1 MIGNRITH
9 RTADGVRIPGTW
21 RHAFIRNGGQ
31 YFLTDLY
38 IFADGIVDCWGLV
51 TLDEFEQKLR
61 SGWVATSLSE
71 GTRASAHGLASW
83 KFADPHCRLTP
94 ELLLAE
100 VRDTVEQLNGRPD
113 STARCL
119 AAVDVFLAD
128 RTEEN
133 RAAVRATYL
142 AIPETQRLY
151 ALGDMDHKDWP
162 LQALIAGPGGE
173 LDEWSDEPVTQE
185 DYDDAIA
192 YFEERARSF
201 AERTPRTP
209 ADGPT
214 TSFAPAVHLYES
226 YVRQPT
232 DDPGPTGLR
241 NDYPAPVVVDDVTYP
256 SVAHAYWALS
266 VTAETTRAA
275 VLATANAH
283 VARRIAAKAA
293 RRPGWEQ
300 ARTAVM
306 TGLLRAKY
314 TQHPDLAEILLAT
327 GDATVVYDDSDSG
340 FWGNDTG
347 QGRNWTGRLLELVRS
362 ELQARQAGIGLP
374 GQRVG
379 SAHTSAIARVSQ

>member
-21 RHAFIRNGGQ
+21 RPAFIRNGGQ
-31 YFLTDLY
+31 YFLTDLFV
-38 IFADGIVDCWGLV
+38 FADGIVDCWGFV
-51 TLDEFEQKLR
+51 TLDEFEEKLR
-61 SGWVATSLSE
+61 RGWVATSLPE
-71 GTRASAHGLASW
+71 GARASAHGLAAW
-83 KFADPHCRLTP
+83 KFTEPHTWLTP

-133 RAAVRATYL
+133 RAAARAAYL
-142 AIPETQRLY
+142 AIPETRRHY
-151 ALGDMDHKDWP
+151 ALGDMDSKDWP
-162 LQALIAGPGGE
+162 LQALVAGPGGE
-173 LDEWSDEPVTQE
+173 LTGWSDEPVTQE

-201 AERTPRTP
+201 AKRSPRPP
-209 ADGPT
+209 ADGPA

-226 YVRQPT
+226 YVRQRT
-232 DDPGPTGLR
+232 DDPGTVGLR
-241 NDYPAPVVVDDVTYP
+241 NDYPAPLVVGGVTYP
-256 SVAHAYWALS
+256 SVTHAYWALS
-266 VTAETTRAA
+266 VAAEDTRAA
-275 VLATANAH
+275 VVAADTPSA
-283 VARRIAAKAA
+283 ARRIAAEAE

-314 TQHPDLAEILLAT
+314 AQHPDLAEILLAT
-327 GDATVVYDDSDSG
+327 GDATVVYDDSDSR
-340 FWGNDTG
+340 FWGNDAG

-362 ELQARQAGIGLP
+362 EFHARQAGVPLP
-374 GQRVG
+374 G
-379 SAHTSAIARVSQ
+379 

>member
-1 MIGNRITH
+1 MPARQNDRMIGNRTTH

-31 YFLTDLY
+31 YFLTDLF
-38 IFADGIVDCWGLV
+38 IFADGIVDCWGFV
-51 TLDEFEQKLR
+51 TLDEFEKKLR
-61 SGWVATSLSE
+61 SGWVATSFPE
-71 GTRASAHGLASW
+71 GADVSAHGLASW
-83 KFADPHCRLTP
+83 KFAEPHAWLTP

-133 RAAVRATYL
+133 RAAARAAYL
-142 AIPETQRLY
+142 AIPETRRHY
-151 ALGDMDHKDWP
+151 ALGDMDSKDWP
-162 LQALIAGPGGE
+162 LQALVAGPGGE
-173 LDEWSDEPVTQE
+173 LEEWSDEPVSQE
-185 DYDDAIA
+185 DYDEAIA
-192 YFEERARSF
+192 YFEERARSI
-201 AERTPRTP
+201 AERSPREP
-209 ADGPT
+209 ADGPA

-232 DDPGPTGLR
+232 DDPGTAALR
-241 NDYPAPVVVDDVTYP
+241 NDYPAPVDIDGVIYP

-266 VTAETTRAA
+266 VTGEDTRAA
-275 VLATANAH
+275 VLATGNANM
-283 VARRIAAKAA
+283 ARRIAAEAA
-293 RRPGWEQ
+293 RRPGWEH

-306 TGLLRAKY
+306 TSLLRAKY

-327 GDATVVYDDSDSG
+327 ADATVVYDDSDSA

-362 ELQARQAGIGLP
+362 ELQARRAGILP
-374 GQRVG
+374 
-379 SAHTSAIARVSQ
+379 A